1 MKLKNKF
8 YLLFLI
14 SCGFVLGVMGPVTF
28 YNQKEHLYQN
38 LKEKGMALCQSL
50 SSASLNSLVT
60 NSFSDVRFYIDRIA
74 KEQDVEYVMM
84 TDSSGKVIA
93 HSEANRGNLLLYDP
107 ISIRAVRT
115 EGMTEQF
122 YSSKGKKIYEV
133 AFPIKFAS
141 IKWGTIRIG
150 FNLARINHQL
160 MTITS
165 LFLLLTFTV
174 MGSTSVFFLLIGE
187 RITQPIKGLI
197 TATQEISRGNFS
209 IKIPT
214 NSKDEVG
221 KLSRAFNSTAQTLKE
236 YSERLKKKIKDR
248 SIISSATSSL
258 REILDS
264 SKKFD
269 LILNIAIHLSK
280 ASSGYLF
287 SFSNEFTRPVLRA
300 KRGSDINLERYA
312 QFSHEVLKTQ
322 SPMTYACGKI
332 SQIKLNK
339 SSSQGSDFD
348 LIAYPL
354 KTENTVW
361 GVLILEKTRDIFTAD
376 ELQTLVTFLD
386 EVNLITENFLLMK
399 ILLES
404 QQLDSFNKLTS
415 VLLHDLRGA
424 ITQLSLSLQNAEK
437 KYYNPQFR
445 EDFLATIS
453 NSIEKMHKLT
463 ERIGERPDSLK
474 LIPYQINQILREIV
488 DELELREDKS
498 IKLRENYED
507 IPPMLIDPHNIKR
520 AFYNIIMNALE
531 SMPEKGSLQ
540 IRSYRKEPDSSV
552 YIDVKD
558 SGVGMTQ
565 DFIENHLFK
574 PFNSTKRNGLGLALY
589 SSKEIINLHGGRIFT
604 ESHPGKGTKFIIKL
618 PFLTQYTEKVH
629 IRRYLGQYLLDMGAV
644 TEDQLKKAMQI
655 QAKGGKKIGNILI
668 DMGYIREKEVLQA
681 LQKQKNAERKMLEAL
696 IKEHL

>member
-1 MKLKNKF
+1 
-8 YLLFLI
+8 
-14 SCGFVLGVMGPVTF
+14 
-28 YNQKEHLYQN
+28 
-38 LKEKGMALCQSL
+38 
-50 SSASLNSLVT
+50 
-60 NSFSDVRFYIDRIA
+60 
-74 KEQDVEYVMM
+74 
-84 TDSSGKVIA
+84 
-93 HSEANRGNLLLYDP
+93 
-107 ISIRAVRT
+107 
-115 EGMTEQF
+115 
-122 YSSKGKKIYEV
+122 
-133 AFPIKFAS
+133 
-141 IKWGTIRIG
+141 
-150 FNLARINHQL
+150 

-165 LFLLLTFTV
+165 LFLLLTFI
-174 MGSTSVFFLLIGE
+174 MIGSVSIFFLFVGE
-187 RITQPIKGLI
+187 RITQPIKRLI
-197 TATQEISRGNFS
+197 TAAQEISRGNFS

-214 NSKDEVG
+214 IGKDEVG
-221 KLSRAFNSTAQTLKE
+221 KLSRVFNLMARTFKK
-236 YSERLKKKIKDR
+236 YNERLKKEIKDL
-248 SIISSATSSL
+248 SIINSATRSL

-300 KRGSDINLERYA
+300 KRGSDINLERYT
-312 QFSHEVLKTQ
+312 QFSHEVLKTR

-339 SSSQGSDFD
+339 SFSQGFDFD

-361 GVLILEKTRDIFTAD
+361 GVLILEKAKGIFTAD
-376 ELQTLVTFLD
+376 ELQTLLTFLD
-386 EVNLITENFLLMK
+386 EVNLITENSLLTK

-437 KYYNPQFR
+437 NYYNPQFR

-474 LIPYQINQILREIV
+474 LVPYQINQILREIV
-488 DELELREDKS
+488 DELKLREDKS
-498 IKLRENYED
+498 IKLRENYKD
-507 IPPMLIDPHNIKR
+507 IPPILIDPHNIKR
-520 AFYNIIMNALE
+520 VFYNIIVNALE
-531 SMPEKGSLQ
+531 SMPEGGSLQ
-540 IRSYRKEPDSSV
+540 IRSYRKESDSSV

-604 ESHPGKGTKFIIKL
+604 ESHPGKGTKFTIRL
-618 PFLTQYTEKVH
+618 PLLTQYTEKVH
-629 IRRYLGQYLLDMGAV
+629 IRRHLGQYLLDMGAI

-655 QAKGGKKIGNILI
+655 QAKGGKKIGKILI
-668 DMGYIREKEVLQA
+668 DMGYIREREVLQA
-681 LQKQKNAERKMLEAL
+681 LQKQKDAEREMLKAL